1 MKYNEM
7 LNTRTP
13 EQIKKH
19 AEIKERVIR
28 SVKRSPSIL
37 NKDSVLYNKIS
48 YLVRIDTKDANK
60 KEAIRKL
67 FK

>member
-1 MKYNEM
+1 MKYIEM

-13 EQIKKH
+13 QQIMKH
-19 AEIKERVIR
+19 HEIKERVIR
-28 SVKRSPSIL
+28 SVKTNPTVLS
-37 NKDSVLYNKIS
+37 KDSVLYNKIS
-48 YLVRIDTKDANK
+48 CLTRINTKDANK

>member
-1 MKYNEM
+1 M

-13 EQIKKH
+13 QQIMKH
-19 AEIKERVIR
+19 HEIKERVIR
-28 SVKRSPSIL
+28 SVKRCPNVL
-37 NKDSVLYNKIS
+37 NKDSLLYNKIS
-48 YLVRIDTKDANK
+48 YLVRIDTKNANK